1 MGSDRHY
8 AEEAPVRRVAVV
20 AFWMDRFRSQTN
32 GSGGS
37 PMRPA
42 TSPWPGVRRTLRTT
56 LPTKP
61 DLLVPRVHG
70 CVRPALGIRLTSRT
84 TTTGGPICAYG
95 YVPTA
100 NWRHPRGS
108 ASTIRGL

>member
-8 AEEAPVRRVAVV
+8 AEKAPVRRVAVV

-42 TSPWPGVRRTLRTT
+42 TSPWPRR
-56 LPTKP
+56 PP
-61 DLLVPRVHG
+61 NPADYAAYEA
-70 CVRPALGIRLTSRT
+70 RPARPQGS
-84 TTTGGPICAYG
+84 TGVFVQP
-95 YVPTA
+95 
-100 NWRHPRGS
+100 S
-108 ASTIRGL
+108 ASG

>member
-8 AEEAPVRRVAVV
+8 AEEAPVRRMVVV

-42 TSPWPGVRRTLRTT
+42 TSPWPSVRRTLRTT

-61 DLLVPRVHG
+61 DLLVPQSPRVCSSSPWH
-70 CVRPALGIRLTSRT
+70 PADLSNHYNSWTYMWLRRTGDIRED
-84 TTTGGPICAYG
+84 P
-95 YVPTA
+95 
-100 NWRHPRGS
+100 